1 MMSSKP
7 APRAPRRRAPP
18 AAPPLPPAPRR
29 RAPFRPA
36 ISVSSDAPTPY
47 AGRVVHRP
55 WDAAGSRRT
64 KSSTSSDAPTPH
76 AGRIVHRPWD
86 AARSGLA
93 EDSTSSDAPAPYA
106 GRVVHRPWDDAR
118 PKRASGKKN
127 GKAPVV
133 RRSPALQNLLD
144 VFHADEANW
153 PPQVHAMVENI
164 DATRDEVIAEGMGRS
179 LQRLMHVELQGL
191 EDLNSRLQAQAAEL
205 EEPIMPRVTRSASK
219 AAAGA
224 AYPPASR
231 SRSNVQTPPAMVAV
245 PVDETLQG
253 PSNSQPPST
262 SGTKGKGRGKSTA
275 PPTDVEVS
283 AGPRRS
289 ARERK
294 PVHYGKQHKVFF
306 PKLLR

>member
-1 MMSSKP
+1 MPLLYETLKAVAARSGPRARKPAAKRKVKARRKKRVYIETNYSPFDAMMSSKP
-7 APRAPRRRAPP
+7 APHAPRRRAPP

-55 WDAAGSRRT
+55 WDAAGVGRT
-64 KSSTSSDAPTPH
+64 KSSTNSDAPTPH

-86 AARSGLA
+86 AQVSGLA
-93 EDSTSSDAPAPYA
+93 EDSTSSDAPTPHA
-106 GRVVHRPWDDAR
+106 GRMVHRPWDDAR
-118 PKRASGKKN
+118 PKRASGSKSKSK

-144 VFHADEANW
+144 VFHTDEANW
-153 PPQVHAMVENI
+153 PSQVHAMVENI

-179 LQRLMHVELQGL
+179 LQRLMHAEVQGL
-191 EDLNSRLQAQAAEL
+191 EDLNSRLLAQAAQL

-224 AYPPASR
+224 AYPPASGT
-231 SRSNVQTPPAMVAV
+231 RSNVQTPPAMVAC
-245 PVDETLQG
+245 G
-253 PSNSQPPST
+253 
-262 SGTKGKGRGKSTA
+262 
-275 PPTDVEVS
+275 
-283 AGPRRS
+283 
-289 ARERK
+289 
-294 PVHYGKQHKVFF
+294 
-306 PKLLR
+306 